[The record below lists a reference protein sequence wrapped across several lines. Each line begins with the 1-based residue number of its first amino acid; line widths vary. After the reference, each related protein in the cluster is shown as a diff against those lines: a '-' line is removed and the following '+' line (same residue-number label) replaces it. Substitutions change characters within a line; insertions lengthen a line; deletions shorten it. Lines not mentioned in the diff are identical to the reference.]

1 MKHLRTLIV
10 ILLIAVIL
18 TIAPYFFK
26 FHDLYQYATTQDF
39 ANFGTYISGILTP
52 IFTLVSILFLGLQ
65 VIESSKQSKLDRV
78 ISEHKISLD
87 NLISSLANEKH
98 LTEVEDQA
106 YQSYL
111 RGENVYLS
119 CSEFYRNNS
128 RMIESFGVVSQT
140 LSHVKKLDE
149 KQYNISRGLVI
160 SAIDRDK
167 LGKVERLKFYL
178 DNYRYS
184 SNPEHYSW
192 ICEESKQY
200 VEK

>member
-10 ILLIAVIL
+10 ILLLAMTF

-26 FHDLYQYATTQDF
+26 FHNFYQYATTQDF

-52 IFTLVSILFLGLQ
+52 IFTLVSILFIGFQ
-65 VIESSKQSKLDRV
+65 VIESSKQSKLERA
-78 ISEHKISLD
+78 IFEHKISLD
-87 NLISSLANEKH
+87 NLTSSLANEKH
-98 LTEVEDQA
+98 LTEIEEQA

-119 CSEFYRNNS
+119 CSEFYRNSS
-128 RMIESFGVVSQT
+128 RVIESFGVVSQT
-140 LSHVKKLDE
+140 LSHVKELDE
-149 KQYNISRGLVI
+149 KQYNISRGLAI

-167 LGKVERLKFYL
+167 LSKVERLKFYL

-184 SNPEHYSW
+184 SKPEHYSW
-192 ICEESKQY
+192 ICEESKIY